1 MSEHDNQVAVFQWA
15 KLREGQYPALKMMF
29 AVPNAGKRSPGA
41 AAYYL
46 AEGLKSG
53 VPDIILP
60 VAYQYPY
67 NGLVIEMK
75 DGKNKPTPNQK
86 TWLERFDQAG
96 WRDEVCYSAKEA
108 ITVIKD
114 FLKIHEDDQI

>member
-1 MSEHDNQVAVFQWA
+1 MSEHIQQSMVFQWA
-15 KLREGQYPALKMMF
+15 KLREEQYPALKMMF
-29 AVPNAGKRSPGA
+29 AVPNAGKRSPGV

-75 DGKNKPTPNQK
+75 DGKNKPTDNQK
-86 TWLERFDQAG
+86 KWLAMFEAAG
-96 WRDEVCYSAKEA
+96 WRVEICYSYDEA
-108 ITVIKD
+108 VAVLKD
-114 FLKIHEDDQI
+114 FLRINE